1 MLLQL
6 LIKMKKK
13 HIEDAL
19 IHKIS
24 TQRSH
29 LKKIAQAYRPQ

>member
-19 IHKIS
+19 YTQNKHTKI
-24 TQRSH
+24 T
-29 LKKIAQAYRPQ
+29 LKK